1 MLTGNV
7 DSGDWWKDGAGFQAL
22 PLCEHPSI
30 QVKNMDQATRL
41 KDVVLSK
48 EIISILDGDQIHHRS
63 LGQVGG

>member
-7 DSGDWWKDGAGFQAL
+7 DSGDWWKYGDGFKAL

-48 EIISILDGDQIHHRS
+48 EKIKTIKNN
-63 LGQVGG
+63 

>member
-7 DSGDWWKDGAGFQAL
+7 DSGDWWWKDGAGFQAL

-41 KDVVLSK
+41 KDVVLTK
-48 EIISILDGDQIHHRS
+48 EKIKTIKNN
-63 LGQVGG
+63 